1 MMNFGQ
7 CCSWLDDQDVSFRAR
22 AGLIRAWVVLAVAL
36 FVFSWRLWLSQ
47 SDFPQVPF
55 FRITAQVPAAIEL
68 LLFSGVLVC
77 LVGSFIWVSKRAG
90 RYFLGIFAVL
100 LAVLILLDQHRLQ
113 PWAYQ
118 FLILSVIFAATTPRQ
133 TWFMARVLTISIY
146 LYSAL
151 SKFDF
156 QFFTTLGPDFFR
168 PFLDLFGAVGRQFG
182 SAQLWRWTWI
192 FPFGELLVGLALI
205 FPKGR
210 SVGLWGAVLLHAGLL
225 WILGPM
231 GLNHQPGV
239 LLWNLFFI
247 VQAVFLFGDCSF
259 LCRME
264 TRSDSTTS
272 GNEVTVSALG
282 AGGQRLAFG
291 VWFAAL
297 LLPFASACN
306 FYDHWPGWELYAP
319 RTSRVK
325 MELRPDLKET
335 LPQPW
340 LKFWKEPEGDAEYR
354 PWCEFDLAQW
364 SLTELGVPIY
374 PQDRFQ
380 AGVALALARRLDNER
395 GIRITWEG
403 PSDRWTGERATEQWL
418 GRQALELAVGRF
430 RVNAEPRPF

>member
-1 MMNFGQ
+1 MVKLGG
-7 CCSWLDDQDVSFRAR
+7 CRSWLDDQDVSFRAR
-22 AGLIRAWVVLAVAL
+22 AGLIRAWAVLAFAL
-36 FVFSWRLWLSQ
+36 FVVSWRLWIAQ
-47 SDFPQVPF
+47 SGFPQVPF
-55 FRITAQVPAAIEL
+55 LRIAVQVPSAVEW
-68 LLFSGVLVC
+68 LLFLGVLGS
-77 LVGSFIWVSKRAG
+77 LVGSFIWVSKRGG
-90 RYFLGIFAVL
+90 RYCLRLFAGL
-100 LAVLILLDQHRLQ
+100 LAGLILLDQHRLQ

-118 FLILSVIFAATTPRQ
+118 FLILSVIFAATSPRQ

-151 SKFDF
+151 SKFDY

-168 PFLDLFGAVGRQFG
+168 PVLDLLGETGRQLD
-182 SAQLWRWTWI
+182 SAQLSKWTWI
-192 FPFGELLVGLALI
+192 FPFGELAVGLALI

-210 SVGLWGAVLLHAGLL
+210 SVGLWGAVLLHVGLL
-225 WILGPM
+225 WILGPL

-247 VQAVFLFGDCSF
+247 VQAVFLFGNGTIF
-259 LCRME
+259 CRTE
-264 TRSDSTTS
+264 PPRDSATPRE
-272 GNEVTVSALG
+272 EVTALAPG

-291 VWFAAL
+291 VWIAAL
-297 LLPFASACN
+297 LLPLASACN
-306 FYDHWPGWELYAP
+306 LYDHWPGWQLYAP

-325 MELRPDLKET
+325 LELRPDLKGT

-340 LKFWKEPEGDAEYR
+340 LKYWKDSEGEAAYH

-380 AGVALALARRLDNER
+380 AGVALALARRLENER
-395 GIRITWEG
+395 GIRVTWEG
-403 PSDRWTGERATEQWL
+403 PSDRWTGKRSTEQWL
-418 GRQALELAVGRF
+418 GRQALELAAGRF